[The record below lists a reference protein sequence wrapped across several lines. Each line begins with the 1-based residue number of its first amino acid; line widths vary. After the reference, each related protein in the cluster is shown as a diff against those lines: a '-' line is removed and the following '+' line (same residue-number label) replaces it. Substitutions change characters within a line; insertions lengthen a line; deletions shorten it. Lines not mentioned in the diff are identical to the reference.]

1 MLLLGGGLITKNLNL
16 KFLFIGVLFFVCT
29 LCVFAQSTTSDV
41 VSETS
46 QSLTSNKE
54 QESQMLISTNEEVI
68 QQRSTNTGW
77 LFVRMILVLLVVVG
91 CIYAVFYFVKK
102 STNPANETDPFLK
115 KVASITL
122 SPGKSVQVITLQNHC
137 YILGVSDSNVQLIS
151 ELDDKDLIDAMNL
164 EADKESSGSIKDF
177 ASILATTM
185 GLKKKSFEE
194 SVSSSVENMQ
204 SQTNRLKNISLSE
217 KKDEE

>member
-1 MLLLGGGLITKNLNL
+1 M
-16 KFLFIGVLFFVCT
+16 FLCT
-29 LCVFAQSTTSDV
+29 LCVFAQSTSDV

-46 QSLTSNKE
+46 QTVASSKE
-54 QESQMLISTNEEVI
+54 QESLMVISTNEEVA

-77 LFVRMILVLLVVVG
+77 LFFRMILVLLVVVA

-102 STNPANETDPFLK
+102 STNPTNETDSFLK

-122 SPGKSVQVITLQNHC
+122 SPGKSVQVITLQDHC

-164 EADKESSGSIKDF
+164 EADKESSGSVKDF
-177 ASILATTM
+177 ASILATAM
-185 GLKKKSFEE
+185 GLKKKTFEE

-204 SQTNRLKNISLSE
+204 SQSNRLKNISLSE

>member
-1 MLLLGGGLITKNLNL
+1 M
-16 KFLFIGVLFFVCT
+16 FLCT
-29 LCVFAQSTTSDV
+29 LCVFAQSTTDV

-46 QSLTSNKE
+46 QTVASSKE
-54 QESQMLISTNEEVI
+54 QESLMVISTNEEVA

-77 LFVRMILVLLVVVG
+77 LFFRMILVLLVVVA

-102 STNPANETDPFLK
+102 STNPTNETDPFLK

-122 SPGKSVQVITLQNHC
+122 SPGKSVQVITLQDHC

-164 EADKESSGSIKDF
+164 EADKESSGSVKDF
-177 ASILATTM
+177 ASILATAM
-185 GLKKKSFEE
+185 GLKKKTFEE
-194 SVSSSVENMQ
+194 SVSNSVENMQ
-204 SQTNRLKNISLSE
+204 SQSNRLKNISLSE

>member
-1 MLLLGGGLITKNLNL
+1 LS
-16 KFLFIGVLFFVCT
+16 FY
-29 LCVFAQSTTSDV
+29 AQSTSSDV

-46 QSLTSNKE
+46 QSVSSSKE
-54 QESQMLISTNEEVI
+54 QESQMIISTNQEVVE
-68 QQRSTNTGW
+68 QRSTNTAW
-77 LFVRMILVLLVVVG
+77 LFVRMILVLLVVIG

-102 STNPANETDPFLK
+102 TTNPTNETDAFLK

-122 SPGKSVQVITLQNHC
+122 SPGKSVQVVTLQNHC
-137 YILGVSDSNVQLIS
+137 YILGVSDSSVQLIS

-164 EADKESSGSIKDF
+164 EADKESSGSVKDF
-177 ASILATTM
+177 ASLLASAM
-185 GLKKKSFEE
+185 GLKKKTFEE

-204 SQTNRLKNISLSE
+204 TQSNRLKNISLSE

>member
-1 MLLLGGGLITKNLNL
+1 MS
-16 KFLFIGVLFFVCT
+16 FY
-29 LCVFAQSTTSDV
+29 AQSTSSDV

-46 QSLTSNKE
+46 QSVSSSKE
-54 QESQMLISTNEEVI
+54 QESQMIISTNQEVVE
-68 QQRSTNTGW
+68 QRSTNTAW
-77 LFVRMILVLLVVVG
+77 LFVRMILVLLVVIG

-102 STNPANETDPFLK
+102 TTNPTNETDAFLK

-122 SPGKSVQVITLQNHC
+122 SPGKSVQVVTLQNHC
-137 YILGVSDSNVQLIS
+137 YILGVSDSSVQLIS

-164 EADKESSGSIKDF
+164 EADKESSGSVKDF
-177 ASILATTM
+177 ASLLASAM
-185 GLKKKSFEE
+185 GLKKKTFED

-204 SQTNRLKNISLSE
+204 TQSNRLKNISLSE

>member
-1 MLLLGGGLITKNLNL
+1 MS
-16 KFLFIGVLFFVCT
+16 FY
-29 LCVFAQSTTSDV
+29 AQSTSSDV

-46 QSLTSNKE
+46 QSVSSSKE
-54 QESQMLISTNEEVI
+54 QESQMIISTNQEVVE
-68 QQRSTNTGW
+68 QRSTNTAW
-77 LFVRMILVLLVVVG
+77 LFVRMILVLLVVIG

-102 STNPANETDPFLK
+102 TTNPTNETDVFLK

-122 SPGKSVQVITLQNHC
+122 SPGKSVQVVTLQNHC
-137 YILGVSDSNVQLIS
+137 YILGVSDSSVQLIS

-164 EADKESSGSIKDF
+164 EADKESSGSVKDF
-177 ASILATTM
+177 ASLLASAM
-185 GLKKKSFEE
+185 GLKKKTFEE

-204 SQTNRLKNISLSE
+204 TQSNRLKNISLSE

>member
-1 MLLLGGGLITKNLNL
+1 M
-16 KFLFIGVLFFVCT
+16 CT
-29 LCVFAQSTTSDV
+29 LCVFSQSTTDV
-41 VSETS
+41 VSDNS
-46 QSLTSNKE
+46 QSVNSIKE
-54 QESQMLISTNEEVI
+54 QESQMVISTEEEVI
-68 QQRSTNTGW
+68 QSRSSNTGW
-77 LFVRMILVLLVVVG
+77 LFFRMILVLLIVVA

-102 STNPANETDPFLK
+102 TTNPTNENDPFLK

-122 SPGKSVQVITLQNHC
+122 SPGKSVQVITLQDHC

-164 EADKESSGSIKDF
+164 ETDKETTNSVKDF
-177 ASILATTM
+177 ASMLATAM
-185 GLKKKSFEE
+185 GLKKKTFEE

-204 SQTNRLKNISLSE
+204 SQSERLKNISLSE

>member
-1 MLLLGGGLITKNLNL
+1 M
-16 KFLFIGVLFFVCT
+16 FLCT
-29 LCVFAQSTTSDV
+29 LCVFAQSTIDV

-46 QSLTSNKE
+46 QTVASIKE
-54 QESQMLISTNEEVI
+54 QEAQMIISTNEEVA

-77 LFVRMILVLLVVVG
+77 LFFRMILVLLVVVA

-102 STNPANETDPFLK
+102 STNPTNETDPFLK

-122 SPGKSVQVITLQNHC
+122 SPGKSVQVITLQDHC

-164 EADKESSGSIKDF
+164 EADKESSGSVKDF
-177 ASILATTM
+177 ASILATAM
-185 GLKKKSFEE
+185 GLKKKTFEE
-194 SVSSSVENMQ
+194 SVSNSVENMQ
-204 SQTNRLKNISLSE
+204 SQSNRLKNISLSE

>member
-1 MLLLGGGLITKNLNL
+1 MS
-16 KFLFIGVLFFVCT
+16 FY
-29 LCVFAQSTTSDV
+29 AQSTSSDV

-46 QSLTSNKE
+46 QSVSSSKE
-54 QESQMLISTNEEVI
+54 QESQMIISTNQEVVE
-68 QQRSTNTGW
+68 QRSTNTAW
-77 LFVRMILVLLVVVG
+77 LFVRMILVLLVVIG

-102 STNPANETDPFLK
+102 TTNPTNETDAFLK

-122 SPGKSVQVITLQNHC
+122 SPGKSVQVVTLQNHC
-137 YILGVSDSNVQLIS
+137 YILGVSDSSVQLIS

-164 EADKESSGSIKDF
+164 EADKESSGSVKDF
-177 ASILATTM
+177 ASLLASAM
-185 GLKKKSFEE
+185 GLKKKTFEE

-204 SQTNRLKNISLSE
+204 SQSNRLKNISLSE

>member
-1 MLLLGGGLITKNLNL
+1 M
-16 KFLFIGVLFFVCT
+16 CT
-29 LCVFAQSTTSDV
+29 LCVFAQSTTSDN

-46 QSLTSNKE
+46 QSVTSSKE
-54 QESQMLISTNEEVI
+54 QESQMIISTEDDVI
-68 QQRSTNTGW
+68 QTQNTNTGW
-77 LFVRMILVLLVVVG
+77 LFFRMILVLLVVVA

-102 STNPANETDPFLK
+102 STNPTNETDPFLK

-177 ASILATTM
+177 ATILASAM
-185 GLKKKSFEE
+185 GIKKKTFEE

-204 SQTNRLKNISLSE
+204 NQTNRLRNISLSE

>member
-1 MLLLGGGLITKNLNL
+1 MS
-16 KFLFIGVLFFVCT
+16 FY
-29 LCVFAQSTTSDV
+29 AQSTSSDV

-46 QSLTSNKE
+46 QSVSSSKE
-54 QESQMLISTNEEVI
+54 QESQMIISTNQEVVE
-68 QQRSTNTGW
+68 QRSTNTAW
-77 LFVRMILVLLVVVG
+77 LFIRMILVLLVVIG

-102 STNPANETDPFLK
+102 TTNPTNETDAFLK

-122 SPGKSVQVITLQNHC
+122 SPGKSVQVVTLQNHC
-137 YILGVSDSNVQLIS
+137 YILGVSDSSVQLIS

-164 EADKESSGSIKDF
+164 EADKESSGSVKDF
-177 ASILATTM
+177 ASLLASAM
-185 GLKKKSFEE
+185 GLKKKTFEE

-204 SQTNRLKNISLSE
+204 TQSNRLKNISLSE